1 MGPNFNVSVP
11 PTFITEASNILESLN
26 IKLVAVVV
34 GKSVFVSCVF
44 IIFVNPFLPRGS
56 PLTSKIV

>member
-34 GKSVFVSCVF
+34 GKSVFKSLLA
-44 IIFVNPFLPRGS
+44 FLI
-56 PLTSKIV
+56 LKMLYIADFEYKIQY